1 MGFLK
6 PKLVDKQGK
15 LADMSKEEKRKIIEM
30 QIKLMQERG
39 EMFPAQLSDDDW
51 DELLYMNSMNGI
63 ERLLQSISSKD
74 FARIQ
79 RK

>member
-15 LADMSKEEKRKIIEM
+15 LADTSKEEKRKRIEM

-39 EMFPAQLSDDDW
+39 EKFPAQPNDDD
-51 DELLYMNSMNGI
+51 
-63 ERLLQSISSKD
+63 
-74 FARIQ
+74 
-79 RK
+79 